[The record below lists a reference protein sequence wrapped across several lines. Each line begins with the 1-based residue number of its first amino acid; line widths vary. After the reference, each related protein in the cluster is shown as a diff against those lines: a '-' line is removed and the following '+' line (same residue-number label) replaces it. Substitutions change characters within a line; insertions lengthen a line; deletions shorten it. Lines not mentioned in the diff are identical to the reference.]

1 MKNVDQEKGEV
12 KMRETAM
19 QKRKVILLI
28 VLVVYWIWPLD
39 FIPGNPIDD
48 LIVTIAYAFVSR
60 NRLKG

>member
-1 MKNVDQEKGEV
+1 MFNKIINGKGI
-12 KMRETAM
+12 KSMG
-19 QKRKVILLI
+19 KKLKVILLI